1 MYFLSQDQQLG
12 GSSQVLVIAKSS
24 VGKKA
29 VGKKFVLPPAGH
41 ISLKETPLGLF
52 EKVNCPEN

>member
-24 VGKKA
+24 EA
-29 VGKKFVLPPAGH
+29 VGKKFLLPPAGH

>member
-1 MYFLSQDQQLG
+1 MAAA
-12 GSSQVLVIAKSS
+12 SQVLVIAKSS
-24 VGKKA
+24 EA
-29 VGKKFVLPPAGH
+29 MGKKFVLPPAGH